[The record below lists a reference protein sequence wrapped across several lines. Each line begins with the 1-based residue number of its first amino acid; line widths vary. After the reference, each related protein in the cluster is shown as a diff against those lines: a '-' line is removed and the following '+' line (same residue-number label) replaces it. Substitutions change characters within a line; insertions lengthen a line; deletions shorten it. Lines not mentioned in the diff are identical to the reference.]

1 MQNVETLDELKND
14 KVDIA
19 LLLLF
24 GSPMIMDPHFRQQ
37 HTVLIRQYFYCNSKE
52 RLASLLRELKVEL
65 VKTTYLGLEYF
76 YVWSAA

>member
-37 HTVLIRQYFYCNSKE
+37 HAGLHHEVFELQQEVTRYF
-52 RLASLLRELKVEL
+52 
-65 VKTTYLGLEYF
+65 
-76 YVWSAA
+76 